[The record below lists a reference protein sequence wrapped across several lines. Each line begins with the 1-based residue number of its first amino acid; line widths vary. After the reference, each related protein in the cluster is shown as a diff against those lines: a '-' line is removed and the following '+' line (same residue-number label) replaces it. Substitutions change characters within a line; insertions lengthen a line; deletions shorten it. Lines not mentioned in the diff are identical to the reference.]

1 MNTSFPFIDLITGR
15 FHTVS
20 QINRRIKQ
28 AVEEE
33 VGYEDLWVVGEI
45 SDFREHRAS
54 GHWYFS
60 LKDEE
65 SQIGAVAFRWV
76 TQYIKFKPEI
86 GMEVICCGRVE
97 VYEKGGKYQIIVRYV
112 EPRGVGAGQIALEQL
127 KEKLLQEGL
136 LDPSR
141 KRAIPFFPQRI
152 GVVTSPSGAAI
163 RDVLKVLGRRF
174 PNLEVIISPTRVQ
187 GQEAPREIV
196 QALERLYLI
205 PGLDLI
211 IVARGGG
218 SKEDLWAFNEEA
230 VARKI
235 AASPIPVISAIG
247 HEIDITI
254 SDLVADVRASTPSMA
269 AEIAVK
275 EKDTLVQELVQIR
288 ARIAVFL
295 EKILN
300 SYRRDLVQTQAGL
313 FRSTESRI
321 KAAVSELEALSGRLD
336 VLSPLKVLERG
347 YSITHKLPSMEIV
360 KESKE
365 LAMGDEIIIRLYR
378 GKARCRVEETE
389 D

>member
-20 QINRRIKQ
+20 QINRRIKE
-28 AVEEE
+28 AVEEG
-33 VGYEDLWVVGEI
+33 VGCEDLWIVGEI

-76 TQYIKFKPEI
+76 NQYIKFRPEV

-97 VYEKGGKYQIIVRYV
+97 VYEKQGKYQIIVKYV

-127 KEKLLQEGL
+127 KERLLQEGL

-141 KRAIPFFPQRI
+141 KRPIPFLPQRI

-163 RDVLKVLGRRF
+163 RDILKVLGRRF

-187 GQEAPREIV
+187 GQEAPKEIV
-196 QALERLYLI
+196 GALERLYLI

-211 IVARGGG
+211 IMARGGG
-218 SKEDLWAFNEEA
+218 SKEDLWAFNEEV

-235 AASPIPVISAIG
+235 AASPIPVVSAVG

-269 AEIAVK
+269 AEIAVR
-275 EKDTLVQELVQIR
+275 EKDALVQEFVEIR
-288 ARIAVFL
+288 ARMAVSL

-300 SYRRDLVQTQAGL
+300 LYGRDLLRIQTDL
-313 FRSTESRI
+313 FRSMEGRVKS
-321 KAAVSELEALSGRLD
+321 AVSELEVLSGKLD
-336 VLSPLKVLERG
+336 ALSPLKVLDRG
-347 YSITHKLPSMEIV
+347 YSITHRTPSMKIV

-365 LAMGDEIIIRLYR
+365 LAIGDEVIIRLYR